1 MRFRSGTIID
11 ALKSLPLLLA
21 AFILPAIFFGTME
34 EKAVPQ
40 RVQLAVLSV
49 ILALNLFVMKFNSKY
64 EAWIDDRERK
74 WCFRTLLKKANRGD
88 ARSQIAVASAYK
100 WGDGVQA
107 NAKLSAEWLE
117 RASDQGNS
125 TAMFTLSECYARA
138 LGVDL
143 DLKKSDRLLHLSA
156 ELGNADALITLGDKF
171 ANGDRVKRDKLKAYM
186 WYSRGCMVGDWDAT
200 QKLIQLSASMTD
212 FEITI
217 AKRLFDEDH

>member
-1 MRFRSGTIID
+1 M
-11 ALKSLPLLLA
+11 
-21 AFILPAIFFGTME
+21 
-34 EKAVPQ
+34 
-40 RVQLAVLSV
+40 
-49 ILALNLFVMKFNSKY
+49 
-64 EAWIDDRERK
+64 
-74 WCFRTLLKKANRGD
+74 KKANRGD